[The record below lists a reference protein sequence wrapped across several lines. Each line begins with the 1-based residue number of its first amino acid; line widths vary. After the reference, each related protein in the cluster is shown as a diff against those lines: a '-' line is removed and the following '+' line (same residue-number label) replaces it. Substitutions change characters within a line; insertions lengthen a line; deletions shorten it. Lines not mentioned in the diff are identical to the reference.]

1 MKFGPGRLTCHLL
14 YIVYEHCLETREFI
28 TMIIEFNCK
37 IGELDCRIIT
47 T

>member
-1 MKFGPGRLTCHLL
+1 MPFIIYCIRTLP
-14 YIVYEHCLETREFI
+14 REFI